1 MRTTL
6 TFLPPK
12 VRLFFGLCK
21 GYGNSLS
28 IKYTSLW
35 GKSAYSSRESACRPA
50 GRQPCTHL
58 AASTAQPQ
66 NYENT
71 PGDGGQSPQRG
82 CRGRAPADAMDIQKE
97 PSIPGGSLFYLIL
110 KCV

>member
-1 MRTTL
+1 MRTIL
-6 TFLPPK
+6 TFLPTK
-12 VRLFFGLCK
+12 VMLFFGLCK
-21 GYGNSLS
+21 GFSKSSS
-28 IKYTSLW
+28 IQYTYLW
-35 GKSAYSSRESACRPA
+35 GKLAYSSRESACRPA

-82 CRGRAPADAMDIQKE
+82 CRGRTPADAMDIQKE
-97 PSIPGGSLFYLIL
+97 PSKPGGSLFYLIL
-110 KCV
+110 IFF

>member
-1 MRTTL
+1 MGTIL
-6 TFLPPK
+6 TFLRTK
-12 VRLFFGLCK
+12 VLLFCENK
-21 GYGNSLS
+21 EEKWCYLS
-28 IKYTSLW
+28 IKYTYTW
-35 GKSAYSSRESACRPA
+35 GKSAYSSRESACKHA
-50 GRQPCTHL
+50 GREPCTHL
-58 AASTAQPQ
+58 PAGIAQPQ

>member
-1 MRTTL
+1 MKTTF
-6 TFLPPK
+6 TFLLAK
-12 VRLFFGLCK
+12 VMLFFGLCK
-21 GYGNSLS
+21 GYYNSSS
-28 IKYTSLW
+28 IQYTYLW
-35 GKSAYSSRESACRPA
+35 GESVYSSLKSACKSAVRGA
-50 GRQPCTHL
+50 CTHL

-82 CRGRAPADAMDIQKE
+82 CRGRAPAEAMNNKKE

-110 KCV
+110 IFS

>member
-6 TFLPPK
+6 TFLLAK
-12 VRLFFGLCK
+12 VLLFFGLCK
-21 GYGNSLS
+21 GYGNSSS
-28 IKYTSLW
+28 IQYTCLW
-35 GKSAYSSRESACRPA
+35 EKSAYSSRESACRPA

-58 AASTAQPQ
+58 PAGIAQPQ

>member
-6 TFLPPK
+6 TFLPTK
-12 VRLFFGLCK
+12 ILLFFGLCK
-21 GYGNSLS
+21 GFSKSPS
-28 IKYTSLW
+28 IQYTYLW
-35 GKSAYSSRESACRPA
+35 GKSAYSSKELACRPA

-58 AASTAQPQ
+58 PAGIAQPQ

-97 PSIPGGSLFYLIL
+97 PSMPGGSLFYLIL